1 MGEERTHWR
10 WPRARPP
17 EAAARGPCSRSSS
30 AGGGDGRRVASA
42 PPWKRPGGGGAGRGG
57 AESGAQV
64 SGTPSPRPREVKK
77 YFVAIFFR
85 VCLLDLR
92 FRGGPAFNR
101 IFFFRFHFFFC
112 RNGQRCA

>member
-1 MGEERTHWR
+1 
-10 WPRARPP
+10 
-17 EAAARGPCSRSSS
+17 
-30 AGGGDGRRVASA
+30 
-42 PPWKRPGGGGAGRGG
+42 
-57 AESGAQV
+57 V

-101 IFFFRFHFFFC
+101 FFFFRFHFFFLQKWATL
-112 RNGQRCA
+112 RLVVSMGQGKAARHGF